1 MPDFDPSQITDAV
14 LRSYEGAPDPR
25 TRDVLHR
32 LITHLH
38 AFIREADLTLDEWSR
53 AIDFLT
59 RTGHMS
65 GDTRQEFILLSDV
78 LGVSMLVDAIN
89 HKALAGATDTTVL
102 GPFYVG
108 EHRVMPHGTDLAG
121 DAPSERVLVE
131 ASVTDAAGRPIAGA
145 AVDVWHAD
153 TDGLYDSQKPGYTL
167 DKPHLRARF
176 VTAADGSFRFRTVTP
191 HAYPVPTDGPVGELL
206 RAGGRHA
213 MRPPHIHFVI
223 NAPGYETLVT
233 HLFAE
238 GGDYLDSDAVYGVK
252 PSLIVPMVP
261 HDEPTWP
268 DGTPAP
274 GRWYRMSYRF
284 ALKAAAAAD
293 SRDAQ
298 GRSAAPAPP
307 AILATQATTKEATP

>member
-1 MPDFDPSQITDAV
+1 MPEFDPSQITDAV
-14 LRSYEGAPDPR
+14 LRSYADAPEPR
-25 TRDVLHR
+25 TRDVLR
-32 LITHLH
+32 ALITHLH
-38 AFIREADLTLDEWSR
+38 AFIREADVTLDEWMR

-65 GDTRQEFILLSDV
+65 GETRQEFILLSDV

-108 EHRVMPHGTDLAG
+108 EHRVTPHGTDLAG
-121 DAPSERVLVE
+121 SAPGGRVLVE
-131 ASVTDAAGRPIAGA
+131 ASVSDPAGRPIAGA

-153 TDGLYDSQKPGYTL
+153 TDGLYDSQKPGYRL
-167 DKPHLRARF
+167 DTPHLRARF
-176 VTAADGSFRFRTVTP
+176 VTAADGSFRFRTAVP
-191 HAYPVPTDGPVGELL
+191 NAYPVPTDGPVGELL

-213 MRPPHIHFVI
+213 MRPAHIHFVI
-223 NAPGYETLVT
+223 NAPGHETLVT
-233 HLFAE
+233 HLFTE

-261 HDEPTWP
+261 HDEPTYP

-274 GRWYRMSYRF
+274 GRWYQMSYRF
-284 ALKAAAAAD
+284 ALKAAAA
-293 SRDAQ
+293 DAHNAQ
-298 GRSAAPAPP
+298 ARPAAPAPA
-307 AILATQATTKEATP
+307 AILATQAT

>member
-1 MPDFDPSQITDAV
+1 MSEFDPSQITDAV
-14 LRSYEGAPDPR
+14 LRSYAGAPDPR
-25 TRDVLHR
+25 TREVLR
-32 LITHLH
+32 ALITHLH
-38 AFIREADLTLDEWSR
+38 AFVREADVTLDEWMR

-65 GDTRQEFILLSDV
+65 GETRQEFILLSDV

-108 EHRVMPHGTDLAG
+108 EHRVTPHGTDLAG
-121 DAPSERVLVE
+121 SAPGGRLLVE
-131 ASVTDAAGRPIAGA
+131 ASVSDATGRPIAGA

-153 TDGLYDSQKPGYTL
+153 TDGLYDSQKPGYRL
-167 DKPHLRARF
+167 DTPHLRARF
-176 VTAADGSFRFRTVTP
+176 LTAADGSFRFRTAVP
-191 HAYPVPTDGPVGELL
+191 NAYPVPTDGPVGELL

-213 MRPPHIHFVI
+213 MRPAHIHFVI
-223 NAPGYETLVT
+223 NAPGQETLVT
-233 HLFAE
+233 HLFTE

-261 HDEPTWP
+261 HDEPTYP

-274 GRWYRMSYRF
+274 ARWYQMSYRF
-284 ALKAAAAAD
+284 ALKAAAADA
-293 SRDAQ
+293 RDAQ
-298 GRSAAPAPP
+298 ARPAAPAPA
-307 AILATQATTKEATP
+307 AILATQGN